1 MNTEILGVALQV
13 ILMVVLA
20 YPLGKYIAKVYK
32 GQKTWSDFMKPVERL
47 IFKVSGINPQEEMN
61 WKQFLK
67 ALLILNA
74 FWFVWGMV
82 LLVTQHWLPLNTDG
96 NGPQSPDQAFNT
108 CISFMVNCNLQHYSG
123 ESGLTYFTQLFVI
136 MLFQFITAASAVQA
150 WQDQRRHRQG
160 TREDR
165 VFAPA
170 CGLYYRY
177 EQSAYKRVKA

>member
-67 ALLILNA
+67 ALFIRLYIG
-74 FWFVWGMV
+74 V
-82 LLVTQHWLPLNTDG
+82 
-96 NGPQSPDQAFNT
+96 FN
-108 CISFMVNCNLQHYSG
+108 YS
-123 ESGLTYFTQLFVI
+123 
-136 MLFQFITAASAVQA
+136 
-150 WQDQRRHRQG
+150 D
-160 TREDR
+160 
-165 VFAPA
+165 
-170 CGLYYRY
+170 
-177 EQSAYKRVKA
+177 

>member
-20 YPLGKYIAKVYK
+20 YPLGKYIAKSIKDKNMV
-32 GQKTWSDFMKPVERL
+32 GLHEAGRERL

-82 LLVTQHWLPLNTDG
+82 LLVTQHWLPLNPDG
-96 NGPQSPDQAFNT
+96 NGPQSRTRHSIP
-108 CISFMVNCNLQHYSG
+108 
-123 ESGLTYFTQLFVI
+123 
-136 MLFQFITAASAVQA
+136 ASVL
-150 WQDQRRHRQG
+150 W
-160 TREDR
+160 
-165 VFAPA
+165 
-170 CGLYYRY
+170 
-177 EQSAYKRVKA
+177 